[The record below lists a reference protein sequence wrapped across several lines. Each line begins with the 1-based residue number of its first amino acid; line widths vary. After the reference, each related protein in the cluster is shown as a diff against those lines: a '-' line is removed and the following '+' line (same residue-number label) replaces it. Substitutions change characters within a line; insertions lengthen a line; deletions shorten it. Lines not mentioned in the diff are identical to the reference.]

1 MESTINERINLIMSE
16 FGFKSKRAFADKIG
30 IAQTSF
36 NDILRGA
43 EPKYSTLYKIMLAEP
58 LISSEWLLVGS
69 GPMLKEDLKKNQ
81 TPEVDML
88 LSEVKSLKEEL
99 KESYIEI
106 GRLQGENRIL
116 REQANLGERK
126 VNGKS
131 A

>member
-1 MESTINERINLIMSE
+1 VESTINERINLIMSE

>member
-81 TPEVDML
+81 TPEADML
-88 LSEVKSLKEEL
+88 LSEVKSLKKEL